1 MRFPWKRAAQR
12 LQPAPERSRDGQRAQ
27 PAQERSRGGIEISAT
42 ESRVGDYV
50 TDGVALFR
58 VEDVLASS
66 IDGELF
72 LQLEDC
78 QTLELV
84 LWPAESCTALQVR
97 TVRPAATR

>member
-1 MRFPWKRAAQR
+1 LEPRIG
-12 LQPAPERSRDGQRAQ
+12 E
-27 PAQERSRGGIEISAT
+27 
-42 ESRVGDYV
+42 YV

-58 VEDVLASS
+58 IEDVLASS

-84 LWPAESCTALQVR
+84 LWPAESQTALHVR
-97 TVRPAATR
+97 TVRPSSEVTSPAGRRDGG

>member
-1 MRFPWKRAAQR
+1 MRFPRKRDEPPPE
-12 LQPAPERSRDGQRAQ
+12 PASEL
-27 PAQERSRGGIEISAT
+27 SRGGPDISAI
-42 ESRVGDYV
+42 ESRVGEYV
-50 TDGVALFR
+50 TDGVALYR

-84 LWPAESCTALQVR
+84 LWPAESRAALHVR
-97 TVRPAATR
+97 TVTPAVTR